1 MASYANISADQGAD
15 FQVSVEIED
24 SNGDLLNLTNYVVYG
39 QVRRT
44 YKSTNHVDFNITIAA
59 NKALGS
65 ISIQLTD
72 EQTKNM
78 KAGRYVY
85 DVYATNTTTEQTI
98 KVLEGILEII
108 PSVTKDT
115 A

>member
-1 MASYANISADQGAD
+1 MASYANLSADQGAD

-24 SNGDLLNLTNYVVYG
+24 SNGDLLNLTGYTVYG

-44 YKSTNHVDFNITIAA
+44 YKSENAVNFNITIAA
-59 NKALGS
+59 NRALGS
-65 ISIQLTD
+65 ISIKLSDT
-72 EQTKNM
+72 QTKAM

-85 DVYATNTTTEQTI
+85 DVHATNSSADQTI

-108 PSVTKDT
+108 PSVTK

>member
-1 MASYANISADQGAD
+1 MASYANLSADQGAD

-24 SNGDLLNLTNYVVYG
+24 SNGDLLNLTGYTVSG
-39 QVRRT
+39 QIRRT
-44 YKSTNHVDFNITIAA
+44 YKSTNYVSFNISQSA
-59 NKALGS
+59 NPALGS

-85 DVYATNTTTEQTI
+85 DVYAINTIAEKTI
-98 KVLEGILEII
+98 KVLEGIIEII
-108 PSVTKDT
+108 PSVTKNT